1 MVQAPLQATLSGP
14 TLVRLLARL
23 AEADVSGPQQPLA
36 DRLSQWLGWTD
47 AIGLSTALN
56 APLNAQPRAGA
67 VRAAE
72 APPLDREDAAQVANA
87 RSALTKAITR
97 ACAPPDPRRGAR
109 ANAHPNPAAD
119 PDAPVNYAE
128 FRQDYLSIQQMM
140 ETEVGQ
146 LRGRLRA
153 LLAARTPALARLAA
167 VDAIMERSL
176 GAREQ
181 RVLAMIPGLLGTYF
195 ERLRRAGQQALADA
209 EATAAGGGAETLVET
224 TAAKSSVNNLANS
237 AANHTVNTAILPGAW
252 LTAFRKDMQSVLLAE
267 LDIRFQP
274 VQGLLAAL
282 RAR

>member
-1 MVQAPLQATLSGP
+1 MAGL
-14 TLVRLLARL
+14 
-23 AEADVSGPQQPLA
+23 
-36 DRLSQWLGWTD
+36 DRRD
-47 AIGLSTALN
+47 RAFH
-56 APLNAQPRAGA
+56 AQPRAGA

-72 APPLDREDAAQVANA
+72 APPLDREDAVQVASA

-119 PDAPVNYAE
+119 PDEPIDYAE

-140 ETEVGQ
+140 ETEVSQ

-167 VDAIMERSL
+167 MDAIMERSL

-181 RVLAMIPGLLGTYF
+181 RVLATIPALLGTYF
-195 ERLRRAGQQALADA
+195 ERLRRAGQQTLA
-209 EATAAGGGAETLVET
+209 EAEAAGGGAETLVET
-224 TAAKSSVNNLANS
+224 PVETAAANNMANNMANS
-237 AANHTVNTAILPGAW
+237 AASRAVHAAILPGAW

>member
-1 MVQAPLQATLSGP
+1 MVQAPLQAALSGP

-56 APLNAQPRAGA
+56 APLNAQPREGA
-67 VRAAE
+67 ARPAM
-72 APPLDREDAAQVANA
+72 APSFDREDAALVVNA

-97 ACAPPDPRRGAR
+97 ACAPPDTRRGAR
-109 ANAHPNPAAD
+109 ANAHPNPGTD
-119 PDAPVNYAE
+119 PDAPADYAE
-128 FRQDYLSIQQMM
+128 LRQDYLSIQQMM

-153 LLAARTPALARLAA
+153 LLAAQTPALARLAA

-181 RVLAMIPGLLGTYF
+181 RVLATIPALLGTHF

-209 EATAAGGGAETLVET
+209 EASGDNMEIRAETD
-224 TAAKSSVNNLANS
+224 
-237 AANHTVNTAILPGAW
+237 AANNAANTAIMPGAW
-252 LTAFRKDMQSVLLAE
+252 LAAFRKDMQSVLLAE